1 VRRIAAPGPAAP
13 SRVNLTL
20 MAELKI
26 DRSPFGLTWNRCRA
40 PRGADDR
47 HLDHPLRPLAGV
59 LPLPTRSGE
68 RSVLENEG

>member
-1 VRRIAAPGPAAP
+1 
-13 SRVNLTL
+13 VNLTL

-47 HLDHPLRPLAGV
+47 RLDHPLRPPAGV
-59 LPLPTRSGE
+59 
-68 RSVLENEG
+68 